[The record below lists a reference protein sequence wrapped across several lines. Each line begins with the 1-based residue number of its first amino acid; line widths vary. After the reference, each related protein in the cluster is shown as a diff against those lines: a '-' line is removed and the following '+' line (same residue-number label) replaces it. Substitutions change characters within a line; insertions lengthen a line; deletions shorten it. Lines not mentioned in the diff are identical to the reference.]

1 MVSQIKPPEKSALPA
16 YPSLPYLLPFCSS
29 SLSLQPLSG
38 LLTSLNPPASHLT
51 LTSLPPLPKDS
62 LIVSNLTSQ
71 PLHWP
76 SLTVF
81 EFRRNLFSLF
91 GTLNQWRN
99 KRGVDVPFFLKIQC
113 LDGMESDPCLDF
125 FRDLSTCTEGPQR

>member
-1 MVSQIKPPEKSALPA
+1 MVSPLKKRIDYCASALPA
-16 YPSLPYLLPFCSS
+16 YPTLPYLLPFCSS
-29 SLSLQPLSG
+29 SQSLQPLSG

-99 KRGVDVPFFLKIQC
+99 KRGVDVPFYLKIQC
-113 LDGMESDPCLDF
+113 LDGRESDPCLDF
-125 FRDLSTCTEGPQR
+125 F